1 MSIEFVSRLIG
12 MIVLGIGGLYLG
24 SSLAGMANA
33 EDPNLWSQATGL
45 VGALAGLVLTPLLTI
60 RPIRAAYRFISQL
73 SARSLLAGMFGLILA
88 LIISGLLALPLSLLP
103 EPFSQILPILVAIVL
118 SYLGIVTFISRQSE
132 IGSVFS
138 FLPLRGGEP
147 RNKAT
152 SDGRNILMDTSVI
165 IDGRIADISK
175 TGFISGTL
183 LIPRFVLNELQ
194 HIADSSDKMRR
205 QRGRR
210 GLEVLAALQKDPRLA
225 VQISDLDVEGA
236 REVDDKLVILARQMH
251 APILTNDFNLNRV
264 ADLQGVTILNIN
276 ELANAVKAV
285 FLPGEELTV
294 RIIQEGREAK
304 QGVGYLE
311 DGTMVVVQDGSAFL
325 GSEVRT
331 SVTKV
336 LQTAAGRMVFAKPE
350 ETPKEGRGRNGK
362 RRR

>member
-1 MSIEFVSRLIG
+1 

-24 SSLAGMANA
+24 ANLANLAEA
-33 EDPNLWSQATGL
+33 EDPNLWAQALGL
-45 VGALAGLVLTPLLTI
+45 VGALTGLILTPLLTI
-60 RPIRAAYRFISQL
+60 RPVRAIYRVLSQL
-73 SARSLLAGMFGLILA
+73 SSRSLLVGLIGLILA
-88 LIISGLLALPLSLLP
+88 LIVSGLLALPLSLLP
-103 EPFSQILPILVAIVL
+103 EPFSQILPIAVAVVL
-118 SYLGIVTFISRQSE
+118 SYLGVVTFISRQNE
-132 IGSVFS
+132 ILSVFS
-138 FLPLRGGEP
+138 FTRGSVE
-147 RNKAT
+147 RSKAAAQ
-152 SDGRNILMDTSVI
+152 DGRNILMDTSVI
-165 IDGRIADISK
+165 IDGRITDIAK

-194 HIADSSDKMRR
+194 HIADSADKMRR

-251 APILTNDFNLNRV
+251 APILTNDYNLNKV

-294 RIIQEGREAK
+294 KIIQEGREAK

-311 DGTMVVVQDGSAFL
+311 DGTMVVVQDGSEFVGAD
-325 GSEVRT
+325 VRT

-350 ETPKEGRGRNGK
+350 EAAPPRENRGR